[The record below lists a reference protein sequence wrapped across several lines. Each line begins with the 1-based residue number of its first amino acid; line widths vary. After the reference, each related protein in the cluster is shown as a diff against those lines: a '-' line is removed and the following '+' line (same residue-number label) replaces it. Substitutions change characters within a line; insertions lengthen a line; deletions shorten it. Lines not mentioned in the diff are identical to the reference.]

1 MMIRNFLGFYLA
13 LSIIFTSL
21 TANAALEVGL
31 GAVVTNVPLYIGS
44 DEAETF
50 YLPFPYLRYRTEKI
64 TIDRDLIQGN
74 LWKHG
79 NWTLE
84 MSLGGSVKVNSEK
97 SEARKG
103 MDDLDY
109 ILEVGPAL
117 NYFFSGDR
125 TTDNA
130 LLVEFPLRVAIGSD
144 FTEARY
150 RGVTFNPRLVWR
162 RGYRINGFEV
172 RPQIAFGL
180 RSADNDLNDYFY
192 GVDSKFATAERPTY
206 KGKAGYGGS
215 QFGYSTAVLW
225 DNWLAAGFM
234 RYVNA
239 GGAAFEDSPLYKQD
253 DSWVVGFAVAYLFA
267 DR

>member
-1 MMIRNFLGFYLA
+1 MV
-13 LSIIFTSL
+13 FTSL

-31 GAVVTNVPLYIGS
+31 GAVITNVPLYIGS

-50 YLPFPYLRYRTEKI
+50 YVPFPYLRYRSEKI
-64 TIDRDLIQGN
+64 IIDRDLIQGN

-84 MSLGGSVKVNSEK
+84 MSLGGSVKVDSEK

-109 ILEVGPAL
+109 ILEIGPAL

-130 LLVEFPLRVAIGSD
+130 LLLEFPLRVAISSD
-144 FTEARY
+144 FTDARY

-162 RGYRINGFEV
+162 RGYMINGYEV
-172 RPQIAFGL
+172 RPQIELGL
-180 RSADNDLNDYFY
+180 RSANDDLNNYFY
-192 GVDSKFATAERPTY
+192 GVESKFITTERSAY
-206 KGKAGYGGS
+206 KGKAGYGGI

-239 GGAAFEDSPLYKQD
+239 AGAAFDDSSLFKQD

-267 DR
+267 DE